1 MGSLNRV
8 SPDALYAK
16 AERIKH
22 RWLVRVRLF
31 ATKPNRAKEVPKS
44 LHAVDYNYTLSTG
57 CCGIRD
63 AGVIDPRR
71 ARRFDSR
78 ERPTTRANSS
88 MVESLTVVGGI

>member
-31 ATKPNRAKEVPKS
+31 ATKPNRAKEHQIVAQ
-44 LHAVDYNYTLSTG
+44 LD
-57 CCGIRD
+57 
-63 AGVIDPRR
+63 R
-71 ARRFDSR
+71 ATR
-78 ERPTTRANSS
+78 EGLPARVVSS
-88 MVESLTVVGGI
+88 SLTNLTKH